1 MQTLCKYQ
9 YQSLRTI
16 RPNPAQKMNKRCAAT
31 HPPLRTFLLSALWHR
46 FCACGAV
53 LPLNVANVVMLPIP
67 MLPVAN
73 LSRRPYWEL
82 EIETG
87 NSCILAILSQRLL
100 VLQFFMYLP
109 IYEMQL
115 FIRHPEGFLQLFQN
129 FDIMRAKGESSC

>member
-1 MQTLCKYQ
+1 M
-9 YQSLRTI
+9 
-16 RPNPAQKMNKRCAAT
+16 
-31 HPPLRTFLLSALWHR
+31 LL
-46 FCACGAV
+46 
-53 LPLNVANVVMLPIP
+53 LNVANVVMLPIP

-115 FIRHPEGFLQLFQN
+115 FIRRPEGFLQLFQN
-129 FDIMRAKGESSC
+129 FDIMRAKGESLC